1 MSYLDLNHPLFK
13 AKNYLVRAY
22 IASSDELWDNSMA
35 AGVTNIATDDITGT
49 NWANVGSAPFCET
62 PN

>member
-1 MSYLDLNHPLFK
+1 MSYLDLNYQHVSFK
-13 AKNYLVRAY
+13 GSHNSYEQP
-22 IASSDELWDNSMA
+22 ASMSGS
-35 AGVTNIATDDITGT
+35 VSNIATDDITGT